1 MKTVFARYRKA
12 MTVLGAVLLIWSAMQ
27 SDGGAPLALVAPTAG
42 AAVAL
47 LLWGRLLTPK
57 PVKKQEK
64 TPCPPGMKI
73 ALQKYLIKGLDK
85 IPLQRYNAL
94 NR

>member
-1 MKTVFARYRKA
+1 MKTVFARSRKA

-64 TPCPPGMKI
+64 TP
-73 ALQKYLIKGLDK
+73 AA
-85 IPLQRYNAL
+85 NAAGCFCCL
-94 NR
+94 MPFFSRPASGSTWA